1 MGPEDPTNDS
11 EARFGEFASK
21 YVTSASHAKGTDLA
35 RLLELAEP
43 QPEWEVLDVAT
54 GGGHTALAFARH
66 VKHVVASDLTAKML
80 QAAADFIKTQNADN
94 ISFRQAQAVDLPFRD
109 SHFHAV
115 TCRIAAHHFPDVAA
129 FVRESRRVLRPGGAL
144 LVQDHVLPDDP
155 SVAAE
160 VEAFERLRD
169 PSHHRAFT
177 EGEWR
182 GMFTAAELDVSHT
195 EVIVKRHGFVEWAER
210 QGCTADTIAQLQ
222 ADMLA
227 ASAGARAW
235 LEPQDWGEP
244 EATFVNRH
252 ILILGRKAEH

>member
-1 MGPEDPTNDS
+1 MQPEDPVKAS

-21 YVTSASHAKGTDLA
+21 YVTSASHAKGADLA
-35 RLLELAEP
+35 RLLELA
-43 QPEWEVLDVAT
+43 QPEPDWEVLDIAT

-94 ISFRQAQAVDLPFRD
+94 ISFRQAQAVDLPFQDR
-109 SHFHAV
+109 HFHAV
-115 TCRIAAHHFPDVAA
+115 TCRIAAHHFPDAAA
-129 FVRESRRVLRPGGAL
+129 FVREAGRVLRPGGLL

-155 SVAAE
+155 ATAAE

-182 GMFTAAELDVSHT
+182 AMFAAAGLTVRHT
-195 EVIVKRHGFVEWAER
+195 EVIVKRHGFLQWVER
-210 QGCTADTIAQLQ
+210 QGCTAETIAQLQ
-222 ADMLA
+222 ANMA
-227 ASAGARAW
+227 TASTGAQAW
-235 LEPQDWGEP
+235 MEPQAWDQP
-244 EATFVNRH
+244 EASFVNRH
-252 ILILGRKAEH
+252 ILIVGRKAEH

>member
-1 MGPEDPTNDS
+1 MGPEDPVSDS
-11 EARFGEFASK
+11 ETRFGEFASK

-35 RLLELAEP
+35 RLLELAQP
-43 QPEWEVLDVAT
+43 QGDWEVLDIAT

-94 ISFRQAQAVDLPFRD
+94 ISFRQAQAVDLPFQD

-115 TCRIAAHHFPDVAA
+115 TCRIAAHHFPDAAA
-129 FVRESRRVLRPGGAL
+129 FVREAGRVLKPGGLL

-155 SVAAE
+155 VAAAE

-182 GMFTAAELDVSHT
+182 AMFAAAGLAVTHT
-195 EVIVKRHGFVEWAER
+195 EVIVKRHGFMEWAER
-210 QGCTADTIAQLQ
+210 QGCSAETIAQLQ
-222 ADMLA
+222 ADMAA

-235 LEPQDWGEP
+235 MEPKDWGAA
-244 EATFVNRH
+244 EASFVNHH
-252 ILILGRKAEH
+252 ILIVGRKAAS